1 MAKTPEEIL
10 KELKTATDA
19 FEAGMAEINK
29 ERKALLDE
37 TIREMEATL
46 IDKLRSDINAR
57 FT

>member
-37 TIREMEATL
+37 TIREMEGKL
-46 IDKLRSDINAR
+46 IDKLKADIDAR
-57 FT
+57 FK